1 MYIPEKQHSHTDPPA
16 TSADVNLSVARPGE
30 PLGTRTETKNLNS
43 LRSVR
48 RAIEAEIARQTELLE
63 SGGKVVQETRHFD
76 DATGTGYGMRSK
88 EDAQDYRYF
97 PEPDLMPVVMTD
109 DDVERIRASLPEMRR
124 ARKARYMSELGLVEY
139 DADQLTSDPALA
151 DLFESTLAGG
161 ANPKKAANYIMSEI
175 MRKGKTEGE
184 DGVTVGVS
192 GVQLAELLALVE
204 KGELNLVA
212 SRNVLDRIWQTDV
225 SASAAVDELGLRQNN
240 DTGEIEKLVRDIIAE
255 NPGPAEDFRKGNEKV
270 LSFFVGRLMK
280 ATKGKTNPKIA
291 GDLVRKILSE

>member
-1 MYIPEKQHSHTDPPA
+1 M
-16 TSADVNLSVARPGE
+16 
-30 PLGTRTETKNLNS
+30 
-43 LRSVR
+43 
-48 RAIEAEIARQTELLE
+48 
-63 SGGKVVQETRHFD
+63 QETRHFD

-225 SASAAVDELGLRQNN
+225 SASAAVDELACAR
-240 DTGEIEKLVRDIIAE
+240 TTTRA
-255 NPGPAEDFRKGNEKV
+255 R
-270 LSFFVGRLMK
+270 SRSSC
-280 ATKGKTNPKIA
+280 AT
-291 GDLVRKILSE
+291 S

>member
-1 MYIPEKQHSHTDPPA
+1 
-16 TSADVNLSVARPGE
+16 
-30 PLGTRTETKNLNS
+30 
-43 LRSVR
+43 
-48 RAIEAEIARQTELLE
+48 
-63 SGGKVVQETRHFD
+63 
-76 DATGTGYGMRSK
+76 
-88 EDAQDYRYF
+88 
-97 PEPDLMPVVMTD
+97 MTD

>member
-1 MYIPEKQHSHTDPPA
+1 
-16 TSADVNLSVARPGE
+16 
-30 PLGTRTETKNLNS
+30 
-43 LRSVR
+43 
-48 RAIEAEIARQTELLE
+48 
-63 SGGKVVQETRHFD
+63 
-76 DATGTGYGMRSK
+76 
-88 EDAQDYRYF
+88 
-97 PEPDLMPVVMTD
+97 MTD

-240 DTGEIEKLVRDIIAE
+240 DTGEIEKLVRDIVAE